1 MRDRVSLKRAEEI
14 EFATNTP
21 RETSGEME
29 GKKRI
34 MEPMD
39 VLQKPPAASLISYGK
54 SITLSD
60 PRD

>member
-1 MRDRVSLKRAEEI
+1 MRAIVSLKRAEEI
-14 EFATNTP
+14 EFAAYTP
-21 RETSGEME
+21 RETCGEME
-29 GKKRI
+29 EKRT

-39 VLQKPPAASLISYGK
+39 ALQKLPAVSLISYGK